1 MKRLNLKQKKI
12 IAIILI
18 ILVVIAY
25 YYFYLRDTTEEIS
38 NQDLE
43 VNNTQENN
51 QTNETIVVHV
61 SGAVN
66 IEGIVELDSGSRI
79 ANAIEKAGGIKENAD
94 MTDINLAYPLE
105 DGMKIYI
112 PTKEETEAYKN
123 NENTPAESYVTAS
136 SGGVNSK
143 EATNSKQSS
152 STSDTTSKKVNINTA
167 TQEELD
173 TLPGI
178 GPSIASKII
187 DYREQNGKFN
197 SIEEIKEVS
206 GIGEAKYEK
215 IKDSITIK
223 WKILDKF
230 HNTY

>member
-1 MKRLNLKQKKI
+1 MKKLNLKQKKI

-18 ILVVIAY
+18 ILVIIAY
-25 YYFYLRDTTEEIS
+25 YYLYLKNSTEEIS

-43 VNNTQENN
+43 VNNTQASN
-51 QTNETIVVHV
+51 QTNETEKEGEETIVVHV

-79 ANAIEKAGGIKENAD
+79 ANAIEKAGGVKENAD
-94 MTDINLAYPLE
+94 MTNINLAYPLE
-105 DGMKIYI
+105 DGMKIHI
-112 PTKEETEAYKN
+112 PTKEETEANKN
-123 NENTPAESYVTAS
+123 SENMIDESYVTSS
-136 SGGVNSK
+136 SGGVSSK
-143 EATNSKQSS
+143 EDINSTQGNS
-152 STSDTTSKKVNINTA
+152 STSTSSKKVNINTA

-206 GIGEAKYEK
+206 GIGDAKYEK

-223 WKILDKF
+223 
-230 HNTY
+230 

>member
-1 MKRLNLKQKKI
+1 MRKLNLKQKKI

-43 VNNTQENN
+43 INNTQENN

-105 DGMKIYI
+105 DGMKIHI
-112 PTKEETEAYKN
+112 PTKEETEANKN
-123 NENTPAESYVTAS
+123 NENTPAESYVTDS

-143 EATNSKQSS
+143 EATNSTPSS
-152 STSDTTSKKVNINTA
+152 STSDTASKKVNINTA

-173 TLPGI
+173 ALPGI
-178 GPSIASKII
+178 GPSIAAKII

-206 GIGEAKYEK
+206 GIGDAKYEK

-223 WKILDKF
+223 
-230 HNTY
+230 

>member
-1 MKRLNLKQKKI
+1 MRKLNLKQKKI

-18 ILVVIAY
+18 ILVIIGY
-25 YYFYLRDTTEEIS
+25 YYLYLKNSTEEIS

-43 VNNTQENN
+43 VNNTQESN
-51 QTNETIVVHV
+51 QTNETEKETKETIVVHV

-66 IEGIVELDSGSRI
+66 SEGIVELEAGSRI
-79 ANAIEKAGGIKENAD
+79 ANAIEKAGGVKENAD
-94 MTDINLAYPLE
+94 MTDINLAYPSE

-112 PTKEETEAYKN
+112 PTKEETEANKN
-123 NENTPAESYVTAS
+123 IENTLIESYVTSSS
-136 SGGVNSK
+136 SGVSSK
-143 EATNSKQSS
+143 EDTNSTQGSS
-152 STSDTTSKKVNINTA
+152 KSTTSTSNAKININTA
-167 TQEELD
+167 SQEELD

-187 DYREQNGKFN
+187 DYREENGKFN

-206 GIGEAKYEK
+206 GIGDAKYDK

-223 WKILDKF
+223 
-230 HNTY
+230 

>member
-1 MKRLNLKQKKI
+1 MKKLNLKQKKI

-18 ILVVIAY
+18 IVVLIAY
-25 YYFYLRDTTEEIS
+25 YYLYLKNSTEEIS

-43 VNNTQENN
+43 VNNTQESN
-51 QTNETIVVHV
+51 QTNETEKETEETIVVHI

-66 IEGIVELDSGSRI
+66 IEGIVELEAGSRI
-79 ANAIEKAGGIKENAD
+79 ANAIEKAGGVKENAD

-105 DGMKIYI
+105 DGMKIHI
-112 PTKEETEAYKN
+112 PTKEETEANKN
-123 NENTPAESYVTAS
+123 NENMIDERYIISS
-136 SGGVNSK
+136 SGGVSSK
-143 EATNSKQSS
+143 EDTNSIQGSS
-152 STSDTTSKKVNINTA
+152 KSTTSNAKVNINTA

-206 GIGEAKYEK
+206 GIGDAKYQK

-223 WKILDKF
+223 
-230 HNTY
+230 

>member
-1 MKRLNLKQKKI
+1 MKKLNLKQKKI

-51 QTNETIVVHV
+51 QTEKESKETIVVHV

-66 IEGIVELDSGSRI
+66 IEGIVELEAGSRI

-94 MTDINLAYPLE
+94 MTNINLAYLLE
-105 DGMKIYI
+105 DGMKIHI
-112 PTKEETEAYKN
+112 PTKEETEANKN
-123 NENTPAESYVTAS
+123 NENTLTESYVTSSS
-136 SGGVNSK
+136 SGVSSK
-143 EATNSKQSS
+143 EDTNSTQSS
-152 STSDTTSKKVNINTA
+152 SKSTASSVKVNINTA
-167 TQEELD
+167 SQEELD

-178 GPSIASKII
+178 GPSIALKII

-206 GIGEAKYEK
+206 GIGDAKYEK

-223 WKILDKF
+223 
-230 HNTY
+230 

>member
-1 MKRLNLKQKKI
+1 MKKLNLKQKKI
-12 IAIILI
+12 ITIILI

-25 YYFYLRDTTEEIS
+25 YYFYLKDSTEEIS

-43 VNNTQENN
+43 VNNTQESN
-51 QTNETIVVHV
+51 QTEKESKETIVVHV

-66 IEGIVELDSGSRI
+66 SEGIVELDSGSRV
-79 ANAIEKAGGIKENAD
+79 ANAIEKAGGVKENAD
-94 MTDINLAYPLE
+94 MTNINLAYPLE

-112 PTKEETEAYKN
+112 PTKEETEANKN
-123 NENTPAESYVTAS
+123 NENTPAESHVTAS

-143 EATNSKQSS
+143 EDTNITQSS
-152 STSDTTSKKVNINTA
+152 NTSDTSRKKVNINTA

-206 GIGEAKYEK
+206 GIGDAKYEK
-215 IKDSITIK
+215 IKASITIK
-223 WKILDKF
+223 
-230 HNTY
+230 

>member
-1 MKRLNLKQKKI
+1 MRKLNLKQKKI

-51 QTNETIVVHV
+51 QTEKESKETIVVHV

-66 IEGIVELDSGSRI
+66 SEGIVELDSGSRI

-112 PTKEETEAYKN
+112 PTKEETATNKN
-123 NENTPAESYVTAS
+123 NENTPAESYVAAS

-143 EATNSKQSS
+143 EATNSTQSS
-152 STSDTTSKKVNINTA
+152 STSDTSSKKVNINTA

-173 TLPGI
+173 ALPGI
-178 GPSIASKII
+178 GPSIAAKII

-206 GIGEAKYEK
+206 GIGDAKYEK
-215 IKDSITIK
+215 IKASITIK
-223 WKILDKF
+223 
-230 HNTY
+230 

>member
-1 MKRLNLKQKKI
+1 MKKLNLKQKKI

-18 ILVVIAY
+18 ILVIIAY
-25 YYFYLRDTTEEIS
+25 YYLYLKNSTEEIS

-43 VNNTQENN
+43 VNNTQASN
-51 QTNETIVVHV
+51 QTNETEKEGEETIVVHI

-66 IEGIVELDSGSRI
+66 IEGIVELEAGSRI
-79 ANAIEKAGGIKENAD
+79 ANAIEKVGGVKENAD

-105 DGMKIYI
+105 DGMKIHI
-112 PTKEETEAYKN
+112 PTKEETEANKN
-123 NENTPAESYVTAS
+123 NENMIDESYVTSS
-136 SGGVNSK
+136 SGGVSSK
-143 EATNSKQSS
+143 EDTNSTQGSS
-152 STSDTTSKKVNINTA
+152 KLTTSNEKVNINTA

-206 GIGEAKYEK
+206 GIGDAKYEK

-223 WKILDKF
+223 
-230 HNTY
+230 

>member
-1 MKRLNLKQKKI
+1 MKKLNLKQKKI

-25 YYFYLRDTTEEIS
+25 YYLYLKDTTEEIS
-38 NQDLE
+38 NQNLE

-79 ANAIEKAGGIKENAD
+79 ANAIEKAGGVKENAD

-112 PTKEETEAYKN
+112 PTKEETEANKN
-123 NENTPAESYVTAS
+123 NENTSDESYVTSS

-143 EATNSKQSS
+143 EATNSIPNS
-152 STSDTTSKKVNINTA
+152 STTDTTSKKVNINTA

-178 GPSIASKII
+178 GPSIAAKII

-223 WKILDKF
+223 
-230 HNTY
+230 

>member
-1 MKRLNLKQKKI
+1 MKKLNLKQKKI

-18 ILVVIAY
+18 ILVIITY
-25 YYFYLRDTTEEIS
+25 YYLYLKNSTEEIS

-43 VNNTQENN
+43 VNNTQESN
-51 QTNETIVVHV
+51 QTNETEKETEETIVVHI

-66 IEGIVELDSGSRI
+66 IEGIVELEAGSRI
-79 ANAIEKAGGIKENAD
+79 ANAIEKAGGVKENAD

-105 DGMKIYI
+105 DGMKIHI
-112 PTKEETEAYKN
+112 PTKEETEANKN
-123 NENTPAESYVTAS
+123 NENMIDESYVTSS
-136 SGGVNSK
+136 SGGVSSK
-143 EATNSKQSS
+143 EDTNSIQGSS
-152 STSDTTSKKVNINTA
+152 KSTTSNEKVNINTA

-206 GIGEAKYEK
+206 GIGDAKYEK

-223 WKILDKF
+223 
-230 HNTY
+230 

>member
-1 MKRLNLKQKKI
+1 MRKLNLKQKKI

-66 IEGIVELDSGSRI
+66 IEGIVELASGSRI

-123 NENTPAESYVTAS
+123 NENTPAESYVTAAF
-136 SGGVNSK
+136 GGVNSK
-143 EATNSKQSS
+143 EATNSTPSS
-152 STSDTTSKKVNINTA
+152 STSDTASKKVNINTA

-173 TLPGI
+173 ALPGI
-178 GPSIASKII
+178 GPSIAAKII

-206 GIGEAKYEK
+206 GIGDAKYEK

-223 WKILDKF
+223 
-230 HNTY
+230 

>member
-1 MKRLNLKQKKI
+1 MRKLNLKQKKI

-66 IEGIVELDSGSRI
+66 IEGIVELASGSRI

-123 NENTPAESYVTAS
+123 NENTPAESYVTAA

-143 EATNSKQSS
+143 EATNSTPSS
-152 STSDTTSKKVNINTA
+152 STLDTASKKVNINTA

-173 TLPGI
+173 ALPGI
-178 GPSIASKII
+178 GPSIAAKII

-206 GIGEAKYEK
+206 GIGDAKYEK

-223 WKILDKF
+223 
-230 HNTY
+230 

>member
-1 MKRLNLKQKKI
+1 MKKLNLKQKKI

-18 ILVVIAY
+18 ILVIIAY
-25 YYFYLRDTTEEIS
+25 YYLYLKNSTEEIS

-43 VNNTQENN
+43 VNNTQESN
-51 QTNETIVVHV
+51 QTNETEKETEETIVVHI

-66 IEGIVELDSGSRI
+66 IEGIVELEAGSRI
-79 ANAIEKAGGIKENAD
+79 ANAIEKAGGVKENAD

-105 DGMKIYI
+105 DGMKIHI
-112 PTKEETEAYKN
+112 PTKEETEANKN
-123 NENTPAESYVTAS
+123 NENMIDESYVTSS
-136 SGGVNSK
+136 SGGVSSK
-143 EATNSKQSS
+143 EDTNSTQGSS
-152 STSDTTSKKVNINTA
+152 KSTTSNEKVNINTA

-187 DYREQNGKFN
+187 DSREQNGKFN

-206 GIGEAKYEK
+206 GIGDAKYEK

-223 WKILDKF
+223 
-230 HNTY
+230 

>member
-1 MKRLNLKQKKI
+1 MKKLNLKQKKI

-105 DGMKIYI
+105 DGMKIHI
-112 PTKEETEAYKN
+112 STKEETEANKN
-123 NENTPAESYVTAS
+123 NENTPAESYVTVA

-143 EATNSKQSS
+143 EATNSTQSS
-152 STSDTTSKKVNINTA
+152 STSDMSSKKVNINTA

-178 GPSIASKII
+178 GPSIAAKII

-215 IKDSITIK
+215 IKASITIK
-223 WKILDKF
+223 
-230 HNTY
+230 

>member
-1 MKRLNLKQKKI
+1 MRKLNLKQKKI

-43 VNNTQENN
+43 VNNTQESN
-51 QTNETIVVHV
+51 QTNETEKETEETIVVHI

-66 IEGIVELDSGSRI
+66 IEGIVELEAGSRI
-79 ANAIEKAGGIKENAD
+79 ANAIEKAGGVKENAD

-105 DGMKIYI
+105 DGMKIHI
-112 PTKEETEAYKN
+112 PTKEETEANKN
-123 NENTPAESYVTAS
+123 NENMIDESYIISS
-136 SGGVNSK
+136 SGGVSSK
-143 EATNSKQSS
+143 EDTNSIQGSS
-152 STSDTTSKKVNINTA
+152 KSTTSNAKVNINTA

-206 GIGEAKYEK
+206 GIGDAKYEK

-223 WKILDKF
+223 
-230 HNTY
+230 

>member
-1 MKRLNLKQKKI
+1 MRKLNLKQKKI

-66 IEGIVELDSGSRI
+66 IEGIVELASGSRI

-112 PTKEETEAYKN
+112 PTKEETEANKN
-123 NENTPAESYVTAS
+123 NENTPAESYVTAA

-143 EATNSKQSS
+143 EATNSTSSS

-206 GIGEAKYEK
+206 GIGDAKYEK

-223 WKILDKF
+223 
-230 HNTY
+230 

>member
-1 MKRLNLKQKKI
+1 MKKLNLKQKKI

-18 ILVVIAY
+18 ILVIIAY
-25 YYFYLRDTTEEIS
+25 YYLYLKNSTEEIS

-43 VNNTQENN
+43 VNNTQESN
-51 QTNETIVVHV
+51 QTNETEKETEETIVVHI

-66 IEGIVELDSGSRI
+66 IEGIVELEAGSRI
-79 ANAIEKAGGIKENAD
+79 ANAIEKVGGVKENAD

-105 DGMKIYI
+105 DGMKIHI
-112 PTKEETEAYKN
+112 PTKEETEANKN
-123 NENTPAESYVTAS
+123 NENMIDESYVTSS
-136 SGGVNSK
+136 SGGVSSK
-143 EATNSKQSS
+143 EDTNSTQGSS
-152 STSDTTSKKVNINTA
+152 KLTTSNEKVNINTA

-206 GIGEAKYEK
+206 GIGDAKYEK

-223 WKILDKF
+223 
-230 HNTY
+230 

>member
-1 MKRLNLKQKKI
+1 MKKLNLKQKKI

-18 ILVVIAY
+18 ILVIIAY
-25 YYFYLRDTTEEIS
+25 YYLYLKNSTEEIS

-43 VNNTQENN
+43 VNNTQESN
-51 QTNETIVVHV
+51 QTNETEKETEETIVVHI

-66 IEGIVELDSGSRI
+66 IEGIVELEAGSRI
-79 ANAIEKAGGIKENAD
+79 ANAIEKAGGVKENAD

-105 DGMKIYI
+105 DGMKIHI
-112 PTKEETEAYKN
+112 PTKEETEANKN
-123 NENTPAESYVTAS
+123 NENMIDESYIISS
-136 SGGVNSK
+136 SGGVSSK
-143 EATNSKQSS
+143 EDTNSIQGSS
-152 STSDTTSKKVNINTA
+152 KSTTSNAKVNINTA

-206 GIGEAKYEK
+206 GIGDAKYEK

-223 WKILDKF
+223 
-230 HNTY
+230 

>member
-1 MKRLNLKQKKI
+1 MRKLNLKQKKI
-12 IAIILI
+12 IAIILT

-51 QTNETIVVHV
+51 QKNETIVVHI

-66 IEGIVELDSGSRI
+66 IEGIVELDLGSRI

-112 PTKEETEAYKN
+112 PTKEETEVNKN

-143 EATNSKQSS
+143 ETTNSTQTN
-152 STSDTTSKKVNINTA
+152 TSDMSSKKVNINKA

-223 WKILDKF
+223 
-230 HNTY
+230 

>member
-1 MKRLNLKQKKI
+1 MKKLNLKQKKI

-18 ILVVIAY
+18 ILVIITY
-25 YYFYLRDTTEEIS
+25 YYLYLKNSTEEIS

-43 VNNTQENN
+43 VNNTQESN
-51 QTNETIVVHV
+51 QTNETEKETEETIVVHI

-66 IEGIVELDSGSRI
+66 IEGIVELEAGSRI
-79 ANAIEKAGGIKENAD
+79 ANAIEKAGGVKENAD

-105 DGMKIYI
+105 DGMKIHI
-112 PTKEETEAYKN
+112 PTKEETEANKN
-123 NENTPAESYVTAS
+123 NENMIDESYIISS
-136 SGGVNSK
+136 SGGVSSK
-143 EATNSKQSS
+143 EDTNSIQGSS
-152 STSDTTSKKVNINTA
+152 KSTTSNEKVNINTA

-206 GIGEAKYEK
+206 GIGDAKYEK

-223 WKILDKF
+223 
-230 HNTY
+230 